1 MLFRQLGRSGLRV
14 SAIGL
19 GALAFGD
26 GADMAETARI
36 VNRAL
41 DIGVNFID
49 TANIYS
55 RAVHGVSEEYLGRA
69 VSGRR
74 HEALIATKVRHR
86 MGDLPNDEGLSRQ
99 HIMDA
104 VDESLRRLGT
114 DYIDLYQLH
123 HPDPST
129 PIYETMSAL
138 DNLVQ
143 QGKVRY
149 IGCSNFAAWQI
160 CEALWAA
167 DRKNLTPF
175 VSVQPR
181 YNIFDRAIE
190 RELVPFCR
198 QYGIGIIP
206 YSPLAGGILTGK
218 YKEGEAPPPDTRA
231 GRNQRMQSQLNS
243 DTLGKVSALRKWAE
257 ERDHSVG
264 ELALSWLLSRPEVS
278 TIIAG
283 ATRPEQVDANAKAA
297 EWKLSTDEL
306 KQIDEQLSTGEAGA
320 EGVRGRG

>member
-1 MLFRQLGRSGLRV
+1 MEYRNLGRSGLKV

-19 GALAFGD
+19 GGNTFGN
-26 GADMAETARI
+26 GADEAQTARI
-36 VNRAL
+36 IHRAL
-41 DIGVNFID
+41 DIGVNFVD
-49 TANIYS
+49 TADVYS
-55 RAVHGVSEEYLGRA
+55 RGVSEQFVGKA
-69 VSGRR
+69 VKGRR
-74 HEALIATKVRHR
+74 HEVLIATKVRGK
-86 MGDLPNDEGLSRQ
+86 MGDLPNDEGLSRK
-99 HIMDA
+99 HIMDGI
-104 VDESLRRLGT
+104 EKSLQRLET
-114 DYIDLYQLH
+114 DYVDLYQVH
-123 HPDPST
+123 QVDANT
-129 PIYETMSAL
+129 PIYETLSTL
-138 DNLVQ
+138 DTLVT

-190 RELVPFCR
+190 RELLPFCR

-231 GRNQRMQSQLNS
+231 GRQERMRNQLNS
-243 DTLGKVSALRKWAE
+243 ETLGKVSALRKWSE
-257 ERDHSVG
+257 DKGHTVG

-297 EWKLSTDEL
+297 DWKLTADEL
-306 KQIDEQLSTGEAGA
+306 KEIDQAVGA
-320 EGVRGRG
+320 SA

>member
-1 MLFRQLGRSGLRV
+1 MEYRQLGRSGLKV

-19 GALAFGD
+19 GGNTFGN
-26 GADMAETARI
+26 GADEAQTGRI
-36 VNRAL
+36 INRAL

-49 TANIYS
+49 TADVYS
-55 RAVHGVSEEYLGRA
+55 RGVSEQFVGKA
-69 VSGRR
+69 VKGRR
-74 HEALIATKVRHR
+74 HEALIATKVRGK
-86 MGDLPNDEGLSRQ
+86 MGDLPNDEGLSRA
-99 HIMDA
+99 HIMAGIDA
-104 VDESLRRLGT
+104 SLKRLGT
-114 DYIDLYQLH
+114 DYVDLYQVH
-123 HPDPST
+123 QVDANT

-138 DNLVQ
+138 DNLVS

-149 IGCSNFAAWQI
+149 VGCSNFAAWQI

-181 YNIFDRAIE
+181 YNLFDRAIE

-218 YKEGEAPPPDTRA
+218 YKAGEAPPPDTRA

-243 DTLGKVSALRKWAE
+243 ETLGKVSALRKWAE
-257 ERDHSVG
+257 QRDHTVG

-297 EWKLSTDEL
+297 EWKLTEDDL
-306 KQIDEQLSTGEAGA
+306 KQIDQAIGL
-320 EGVRGRG
+320 